1 MAYITFQP
9 KDHFNTV
16 LYTGNGS
23 TQAVTGVG
31 FQPDLVWLKDRTD
44 GDNHQWYDVVRG
56 VTKSKQSNNTNA

>member
-31 FQPDLVWLKDRTD
+31 FQPDWVWMKVRSTSGSHRLC
-44 GDNHQWYDVVRG
+44 DVVRG
-56 VTKSKQSNNTNA
+56 ATKLLQSNATDA